1 MQRILTPTLLKWVDK
16 AQSTYWSRCMTNP
29 PVTSWIYRIPVITE
43 LYTLY
48 YVSQNRQRMNICVN
62 TTLSHAASAAAAN
75 KKIPR
80 RAKDSLSVALKWQM
94 CWASCMKGYALTAS
108 LKGTYQPSNR
118 TFLNT
123 TPLWAVKENKG
134 ISLCLSNKRKKKSMS
149 LLEFMPQQHEK
160 CSQIS
165 SVCTCMEIQLFRC
178 ACWHFGTLSLIYLCI
193 DDKPLVHFM
202 ACVCCV
208 MFEAPLVHML
218 SPRCRSFM
226 VQMNRQDDLSVT
238 LLFGAGGALA
248 GCM

>member
-1 MQRILTPTLLKWVDK
+1 MCPRTDSVWISVWIPSSHIYSGSGSKQRIPW
-16 AQSTYWSRCMTNP
+16 
-29 PVTSWIYRIPVITE
+29 
-43 LYTLY
+43 
-48 YVSQNRQRMNICVN
+48 
-62 TTLSHAASAAAAN
+62 
-75 KKIPR
+75 

-94 CWASCMKGYALTAS
+94 YWASYMKGYVLTAS
-108 LKGTYQPSNR
+108 LKGTYQPSNH

-123 TPLWAVKENKG
+123 TPLWAVKGNKG

-149 LLEFMPQQHEK
+149 LLEFMPQQQEK

-165 SVCTCMEIQLFRC
+165 SVCTCMEIQLFWC
-178 ACWHFGTLSLIYLCI
+178 ACWHFGTLSLIYLCA
-193 DDKPLVHFM
+193 DDKPLVYFM

-226 VQMNRQDDLSVT
+226 LQMNRQDDLSVT
-238 LLFGAGGALA
+238 PLFGAGGALA